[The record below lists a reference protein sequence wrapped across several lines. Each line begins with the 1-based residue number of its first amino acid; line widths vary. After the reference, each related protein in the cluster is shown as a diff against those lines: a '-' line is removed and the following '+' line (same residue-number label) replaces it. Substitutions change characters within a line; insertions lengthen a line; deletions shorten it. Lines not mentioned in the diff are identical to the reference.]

1 MNLKEM
7 IENRIEE
14 NNVLI
19 KKLEDENDEM
29 KIGMFDYYFTRY
41 AGHRREIKIRE
52 EENEFL
58 KELLVE
64 IRIHSNIDDN
74 ILLK

>member
-14 NNVLI
+14 NNILI
-19 KKLEDENDEM
+19 KKLKDENAEM

-41 AGHRREIKIRE
+41 VGNCGEIRR

-58 KELLVE
+58 KELLT
-64 IRIHSNIDDN
+64 NIFINTTKDGKY
-74 ILLK
+74 LL